1 MKYEYTENNL
11 TLKVLDERY
20 TDDIFNFYYSN
31 REYFD
36 PYEVDK
42 PTHFYTKEFIKSLVK
57 AESKAFYQLKH
68 ARYYLYQNGS
78 DRIIGSVSFS
88 NINKGMSSCIIGY
101 KIDEQ
106 FAGQGLGRKMVA
118 MALKAI
124 VADYGMHRV
133 EAYIHPDNLHS
144 IKLCESLG
152 FISEGTAH
160 AYAMIGGQWLDHL
173 RYVYIV

>member
-1 MKYEYTENNL
+1 
-11 TLKVLDERY
+11 
-20 TDDIFNFYYSN
+20 
-31 REYFD
+31 
-36 PYEVDK
+36 
-42 PTHFYTKEFIKSLVK
+42 
-57 AESKAFYQLKH
+57 
-68 ARYYLYQNGS
+68 
-78 DRIIGSVSFS
+78 
-88 NINKGMSSCIIGY
+88 MSSCIIGY